1 MQILLAG
8 YYNIYVMRK
17 KRIDKPKDICR
28 AGALQ
33 ISNSIYYNWVQN
45 STNPEIK
52 IKYELSKKKTITG
65 G

>member
-1 MQILLAG
+1 M
-8 YYNIYVMRK
+8 YNY
-17 KRIDKPKDICR
+17 
-28 AGALQ
+28 
-33 ISNSIYYNWVQN
+33 SNSIYYNWVQN